1 MNKQHFTIE
10 LDSNDDLLRDYFAGL
25 AMCNAVP
32 WPLRAP
38 NPVPEVWMPCL
49 AQLSYRLADEMLK
62 ARAMTHEE
70 LCDDGWED
78 EPPASPTAN

>member
-25 AMCNAVP
+25 AMCNAVA
-32 WPLRAP
+32 AP
-38 NPVPEVWMPCL
+38 GKMPEVWMPCL
-49 AQLSYRLADEMLK
+49 AKLSYRLADEMLK